1 MSILENE
8 LKRFDN
14 MKEELQKK
22 RKQIAEGGSNASRL
36 KASLLVCLFL
46 PFYACSSHIP
56 LVSLF
61 VSVVG
66 VYLWLGCICGWGIF
80 GGVYL
85 WLGCICGFGAPVSVA
100 ECALV
105 DLCVSSS

>member
-46 PFYACSSHIP
+46 PFYAFSTHIP

-61 VSVVG
+61 MF
-66 VYLWLGCICGWGIF
+66 LWLGCICGWGVSVV
-80 GGVYL
+80 GVSL
-85 WLGCICGFGAPVSVA
+85 VGCICGWGVYVVSVPQ
-100 ECALV
+100 
-105 DLCVSSS
+105 